1 MKYKAVPYNAS
12 EGRNLP
18 RYKIQKQYTKKGKW
32 YDVRHNGIVIPFKE
46 EPTKMIDT
54 LNKKK

>member
-12 EGRNLP
+12 EGGNLL
-18 RYKIQKQYTKKGKW
+18 RYKIQKQYTKGGKW
-32 YDVRHNGIVIPFKE
+32 YDVRYNGNIIPFKE
-46 EPTKMIDT
+46 MPTKMIDT